1 MLVLMVGP
9 THLGLNFDHIAFNR
23 SLFLLSGFDISIGG
37 LLYRFLAISLTWARV
52 SEDPNPNDK
61 QIKNATLSWQ
71 SLDMVPID
79 RECGAILGENISC
92 LSWHIDEEM
101 TSWGGL
107 VMWLLTVQHALFYIK
122 GILVGGLIHALQLV
136 GPLEDDQCF

>member
-23 SLFLLSGFDISIGG
+23 SVFLLSSFDISIGG
-37 LLYRFLAISLTWARV
+37 LLYRFLAISLTWVRV

-71 SLDMVPID
+71 SLDMVPIQM
-79 RECGAILGENISC
+79 ECGAIWGGN
-92 LSWHIDEEM
+92 LSFLSLHIDEEM
-101 TSWGGL
+101 ASWGGL
-107 VMWLLTVQHALFYIK
+107 VVWLLTVQHALFYIR
-122 GILVGGLIHALQLV
+122 GILVGGLIHALQLI
-136 GPLEDDQCF
+136 GPLEEDQYF